1 MNAMK
6 RLGNRRNP
14 GEAASPAVASK
25 LALAGKPAA
34 IVEPC
39 PIRDVLDRIGDQW
52 SLLVLQALA
61 ARVMR
66 FGEINRAI
74 GDISKQMLSRT
85 LKRLEQDGFV
95 KRTLFAEI
103 PPRVEYEL
111 TELGHSFLAP
121 LEALVAWAD
130 ATIRAFATHVETT
143 RTGTWSRSRY
153 RLNARRSASPTRG
166 AASPACRCGARRR
179 GDAVHQRWH

>member
-1 MNAMK
+1 M
-6 RLGNRRNP
+6 RPLENRRKI
-14 GEAASPAVASK
+14 GELAARPASSNSVSAAK
-25 LALAGKPAA
+25 RAA

-111 TELGHSFLAP
+111 TELGRGLWLP
-121 LEALVAWAD
+121 VEALGRWAMEHQAEIQD
-130 ATIRAFATHVETT
+130 ARARFD
-143 RTGTWSRSRY
+143 
-153 RLNARRSASPTRG
+153 RRN
-166 AASPACRCGARRR
+166 
-179 GDAVHQRWH
+179 DAG

>member
-1 MNAMK
+1 MSKHVFAKKNAFGRK
-6 RLGNRRNP
+6 S
-14 GEAASPAVASK
+14 ASI
-25 LALAGKPAA
+25 GKPAPIA
-34 IVEPC
+34 QPC

-66 FGEINRAI
+66 FGELNREI

-95 KRTLFAEI
+95 TRTLFAEI

-111 TELGHSFLAP
+111 TELGRSFLAP
-121 LEALVAWAD
+121 MQALIAWAD
-130 ATIRAFATHVETT
+130 ANHQRIC
-143 RTGTWSRSRY
+143 
-153 RLNARRSASPTRG
+153 NARRDHVEG
-166 AASPACRCGARRR
+166 EAA
-179 GDAVHQRWH
+179 

>member
-1 MNAMK
+1 MK
-6 RLGNRRNP
+6 PLENQRKI
-14 GEAASPAVASK
+14 GELAARPASSNSVSAAK
-25 LALAGKPAA
+25 RAA

-66 FGEINRAI
+66 FGEINRSI

-111 TELGHSFLAP
+111 TELGRSFLAP

-130 ATIRAFATHVETT
+130 ANHQSIC
-143 RTGTWSRSRY
+143 
-153 RLNARRSASPTRG
+153 NARRDYAD
-166 AASPACRCGARRR
+166 
-179 GDAVHQRWH
+179 GDAA

>member
-1 MNAMK
+1 VNAVK
-6 RLGNRRNP
+6 SLENRKNIR
-14 GEAASPAVASK
+14 ETAARASAAK
-25 LALAGKPAA
+25 PPFAAKPAA

-103 PPRVEYEL
+103 PPRIEYEL
-111 TELGHSFLAP
+111 TELGRSFLAP
-121 LEALVAWAD
+121 LDALVAWAD
-130 ATIRAFATHVETT
+130 ANHQSIC
-143 RTGTWSRSRY
+143 
-153 RLNARRSASPTRG
+153 NARRDYAE
-166 AASPACRCGARRR
+166 
-179 GDAVHQRWH
+179 GDAA

>member
-1 MNAMK
+1 MK
-6 RLGNRRNP
+6 PLENQRKI
-14 GEAASPAVASK
+14 GELAARPSSSNLVSAAK
-25 LALAGKPAA
+25 RAA

-61 ARVMR
+61 ARLMR

-111 TELGHSFLAP
+111 TELGRSFLAP

-130 ATIRAFATHVETT
+130 ANHQSIC
-143 RTGTWSRSRY
+143 
-153 RLNARRSASPTRG
+153 NARRDYADG
-166 AASPACRCGARRR
+166 EAA
-179 GDAVHQRWH
+179 

>member
-1 MNAMK
+1 MK
-6 RLGNRRNP
+6 IAESAVRS
-14 GEAASPAVASK
+14 AAGRKTSAA
-25 LALAGKPAA
+25 KPAA

-95 KRTLFAEI
+95 RRTLFPEI
-103 PPRVEYEL
+103 PPRVEYAL
-111 TELGHSFLAP
+111 TDLGRSFLAP

-130 ATIRAFATHVETT
+130 ANHQSIC
-143 RTGTWSRSRY
+143 
-153 RLNARRSASPTRG
+153 NARRDYADG
-166 AASPACRCGARRR
+166 EAA
-179 GDAVHQRWH
+179 